1 MNEFTGNEINYVSG
15 IFYNMEEYADNS
27 EALGELIKS
36 IKLEKLTEQI
46 ENEKDTAKIGSLIME
61 MNRLK
66 TEG

>member
-1 MNEFTGNEINYVSG
+1 
-15 IFYNMEEYADNS
+15 MEEYADNS